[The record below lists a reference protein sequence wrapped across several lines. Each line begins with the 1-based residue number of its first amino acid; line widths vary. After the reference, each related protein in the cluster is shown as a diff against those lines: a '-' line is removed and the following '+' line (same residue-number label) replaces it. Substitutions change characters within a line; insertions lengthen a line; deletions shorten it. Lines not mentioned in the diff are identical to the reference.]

1 MADLLGTWNVGSTY
15 SDMLWFQRYK
25 FKDVLNSEDLV
36 QKKKQ
41 SKIIIT
47 FMFSVCWDYTTLDIF
62 NEITCYLN

>member
-47 FMFSVCWDYTTLDIF
+47 FMFSVC
-62 NEITCYLN
+62 